1 MRFPRAGRS
10 VPAEGAAE
18 GRGAARVPDESEGK
32 YRMLMEQASD
42 GIHTYDWEGNFLDAN
57 SKLCELLGYERDELL
72 RMNVRDLVPDAD
84 LAAFPIR
91 FDELRAGKTV
101 VSERRLRRKDGT
113 LLAVEIS
120 GKMIGGRVLQAI
132 IRDITERKRA
142 EDQLRRS
149 EEWLRAIFEAARDG
163 IIVEDEERIAFAN
176 EAYTRL
182 LGYDD
187 PRELIGRH
195 VSVIL
200 SAEDGERMLDYGRRR
215 VRGETPPCVYEFR
228 GRRRDGTLIDLE
240 ASVSISAVGG
250 KSYITTAIR
259 DIADR
264 KRAGAELRRAHDE
277 LERRV
282 AERTA
287 ELAAANEELRVEVAE
302 RTRAEEVRT
311 ELLRRLVSAQ
321 EDERRRISRELH
333 DQLGQHLTAM
343 MLTVESLKSAGRS
356 ASPTDDL
363 FRQLEE
369 LGDTVAREVKTLAWE
384 LRPTALDDLGLQTA
398 LQHYVESWSERARV
412 PLDFQCALPDERRLP
427 PPVETALYRI
437 IQEALTNVLKH
448 ARARRVS
455 LVLGLRGDDAFA
467 VVEDDGAG
475 FSFESLSDDGAT
487 GRRLGLLGMRERV
500 ALVRGAVNVESAPG
514 AGTTVFVRVPVS

>member
-1 MRFPRAGRS
+1 MSTVVNIQDSVENSPAGVALREAESSFRFARAGRAGTIRDLS
-10 VPAEGAAE
+10 
-18 GRGAARVPDESEGK
+18 ESEG
-32 YRMLMEQASD
+32 
-42 GIHTYDWEGNFLDAN
+42 
-57 SKLCELLGYERDELL
+57 
-72 RMNVRDLVPDAD
+72 
-84 LAAFPIR
+84 
-91 FDELRAGKTV
+91 
-101 VSERRLRRKDGT
+101 
-113 LLAVEIS
+113 S
-120 GKMIGGRVLQAI
+120 GREV
-132 IRDITERKRA
+132 RDITERKGA
-142 EDQLRRS
+142 EERLRHS
-149 EEWLRAIFEAARDG
+149 EEWLRTIFEAARDG

-187 PRELIGRH
+187 PGELVGRH

-200 SAEDGERMLDYGRRR
+200 SAEDGGRMLEYGRMR

-240 ASVSISAVGG
+240 ASVSVSVVGG

-264 KRAGAELRRAHDE
+264 KRAEAELRRAHDE

-282 AERTA
+282 AGRTA
-287 ELAAANEELRVEVAE
+287 ELAAANEELRREAAE
-302 RTRAEEVRT
+302 RTRAEEMRT

-343 MLTVESLKSAGRS
+343 MLTVESLKSAGRWEP
-356 ASPTDDL
+356 PTGDL

-369 LGDTVAREVKTLAWE
+369 LGDTMAREVKTLAWE

-398 LQHYVESWSERARV
+398 LTNYVEAWSERARV

-427 PPVETALYRI
+427 PHVETALYRI
-437 IQEALTNVLKH
+437 VQEALTNVLKH

-455 LVLGLRGDDAFA
+455 LILGLRGDDAFA
-467 VVEDDGAG
+467 VVEDDGEG
-475 FSFESLSDDGAT
+475 FNVETLPGDAAS

-500 ALVRGAVNVESAPG
+500 ALVRGTINIESAPG
-514 AGTTVFVRVPVS
+514 AGTTVFVRAPVGDGAGRGLSHE